1 MPHVDKMSM
10 KAFWEAVERRLA
22 ACSTDELRAILRA
35 MAQETPRAAR
45 QAFLGKLQPLPGTD
59 AAIQQAVQQ
68 EDLLAD
74 IDDLARELKE
84 QTQQA
89 EGWGEY
95 GWGEYDDE
103 DSLGPY
109 EEFVEPLAALFDRAE
124 AAFDFGDLA
133 LARRAY
139 QKLFE
144 ALTLEDDYG
153 PRTRA
158 DDLSEVDIDEARARY
173 LRAVYETGRPAHH
186 PPALFEQMRQTQSWL
201 AGRRPMLDNII
212 PITPHPLPDPNRFL
226 RDWIDYLRKQ
236 SGGDADAWLREAVR
250 LAQGTSG
257 LGELARTE
265 S

>member
-35 MAQETPRAAR
+35 MAQETPPAAR

-95 GWGEYDDE
+95 GWGEDDDE

-109 EEFVEPLAALFDRAE
+109 EGFVEPLAAPFEGGE
-124 AAFDFGDLA
+124 AAFAFGDLA
-133 LARRAY
+133 LPRRAY

-153 PRTRA
+153 RGVRA
-158 DDLSEVDIDEARARY
+158 DDLSEVDIDEARAQIG
-173 LRAVYETGRPAHH
+173 RA
-186 PPALFEQMRQTQSWL
+186 SC
-201 AGRRPMLDNII
+201 
-212 PITPHPLPDPNRFL
+212 
-226 RDWIDYLRKQ
+226 
-236 SGGDADAWLREAVR
+236 RER
-250 LAQGTSG
+250 
-257 LGELARTE
+257 GEIWG
-265 S
+265 